1 MRAASDDLTFP
12 MPRDLARCP
21 FDPPPALRDVRSSEG
36 LRRVRIWNGSE
47 PWLVT
52 RHADI
57 RAVLSHPAISADG
70 DKEGYPHQSAAY
82 RARRTRAQTF
92 LTKDG
97 PEEHDEPRRILARD
111 FTAKRM
117 HALRLDIQAITDRLI
132 DEMLAGEKPADL
144 VQKLALPVPTLMIC
158 NLLGVPYADH
168 ARFQHLTT
176 VFVAATS
183 TADDTFAAAE
193 ELLAYVGELIDAKSV
208 DPGDDLLSRLVVEQ
222 MLPGHMTREEVAR
235 MGILVLT
242 AGHETSA
249 NMIALGTAALL
260 ANPDQLELMRI
271 ADDPAVVA
279 GAVEELLRYLTIL
292 HNGLRRVATEDIEIA
307 GTLIRRGEG
316 VILALPAGNRDP
328 EAFGGDGILSADE
341 LDITRPARHHV
352 GFGFGPHQCL
362 GQQLARVELQIVFST
377 LFRRIPTLALAEPL
391 ADVPFKT
398 DMSIYG
404 VHRLL
409 VTW

>member
-1 MRAASDDLTFP
+1 MA
-12 MPRDLARCP
+12 RDVARCP
-21 FDPPPALRDVRSSEG
+21 FDPPPGLREIRSSEG
-36 LRRVRIWNGSE
+36 LRRVRIWDGSE

-70 DKEGYPHQSAAY
+70 DKDGYPHQSPAY

-97 PEEHDEPRRILARD
+97 PEEHDEPRRTLARD

-117 HALRLDIQAITDRLI
+117 HALRLDIQAITDKLI
-132 DEMLAGEKPADL
+132 DEMVAGEKPADL
-144 VQKLALPVPTLMIC
+144 VQKLALPVPSLMIC
-158 NLLGVPYADH
+158 NLLGVPYTDH
-168 ARFQHLTT
+168 GRFQHLTG
-176 VFVAATS
+176 VFVAAAS
-183 TADDTFAAAE
+183 TADDTTAAAE
-193 ELLAYVGELIDAKSV
+193 ELLDFIGQLVDAKSV

-235 MGILVLT
+235 MGVLLLT

-260 ANPDQLELMRI
+260 SNPDQLELMRT
-271 ADDPAVVA
+271 ADDPAVLA

-292 HNGLRRVATEDIEIA
+292 QNGLRRVATEDIEIG

-316 VILALPAGNRDP
+316 VIVALPAGNRDP
-328 EAFGGDGILSADE
+328 AAFGGDGTRSADE

-362 GQQLARVELQIVFST
+362 GQQLARVELQIVYST

>member
-1 MRAASDDLTFP
+1 
-12 MPRDLARCP
+12 
-21 FDPPPALRDVRSSEG
+21 
-36 LRRVRIWNGSE
+36 
-47 PWLVT
+47 
-52 RHADI
+52 
-57 RAVLSHPAISADG
+57 
-70 DKEGYPHQSAAY
+70 
-82 RARRTRAQTF
+82 
-92 LTKDG
+92 
-97 PEEHDEPRRILARD
+97 
-111 FTAKRM
+111 M

-132 DEMLAGEKPADL
+132 DEMLAGDKPADL
-144 VQKLALPVPTLMIC
+144 VQKLALPVPTSMIC

-176 VFVAATS
+176 VFVAAAS
-183 TADDTFAAAE
+183 TAEDTFAAAE
-193 ELLAYVGELIDAKSV
+193 ELLAYVGQLIDAKSV

-222 MLPGHMTREEVAR
+222 MLPGHLTREEVAR

-260 ANPDQLELMRI
+260 ANPDQLELVRT
-271 ADDPAVVA
+271 AGDPAVVA

-328 EAFGGDGILSADE
+328 EAFGGDGTLPADE

-377 LFRRIPTLALAEPL
+377 LFRRIPTLALAGPL

-404 VHRLL
+404 VHRLP